1 VHVLKANF
9 ISVKGVLIAAMLKM
23 LESGDADRVHPVAS
37 ALWSLAA
44 NNHRT
49 KQALKAAGFPLA
61 LCKAKLACAERNHV
75 LSTLDSAISTIER

>member
-1 VHVLKANF
+1 MLEENL
-9 ISVKGVLIAAMLKM
+9 ISVGGVLIAALLKI
-23 LESGDADRVHPVAS
+23 LESGDADGVHPVAT

-61 LCKAKLACAERNHV
+61 LCKAKLACVDRNHV